1 MLRAMLEARSLVAMI
16 VATAVGVGGLHAYP
30 FPREH
35 VFLESIAP
43 LMTSVLAMLASQNLP
58 PMRPRPLQRYPVPEQ
73 QPTPTVVL
81 GEAHFASVPGQASE
95 PAWLT
100 IPQCGLYTG
109 VIILGAVGTGKTST
123 YQGALRQ
130 RPWTLW
136 TPHDV
141 THLVHPYDAELD
153 AHLTGQKIP
162 FDVRTGDAAICAD
175 RRHWLEAI
183 DRWFTNTWRKL
194 HSNVKASIVEGLNFP
209 VALNPALARG
219 LRVMLK
225 LDFQRA
231 VLQRIPKIA
240 AQRDRAWRDLLLDP
254 ASPR

>member
-1 MLRAMLEARSLVAMI
+1 MI

-30 FPREH
+30 FPRDE
-35 VFLESIAP
+35 VFLELIAP
-43 LMTSVLAMLASQNLP
+43 LMTSVLAILAYHHLP
-58 PMRPRPLQRYPVPEQ
+58 PMRPRPLPRYPVPEQ

-100 IPQCGLYTG
+100 IPQRGLYTG
-109 VIILGAVGTGKTST
+109 VIIRGAVGTGTTST

-141 THLVHPYDAELD
+141 THVVHPYDAELD

-162 FDVRTGDAAICAD
+162 FDVRTADAAICAD

-194 HSNVKASIVEGLNFP
+194 DSNVKASIVEGVVVFLSLFDENSVVYRAFSPARAVYADPKPGEPQPLSPLEDLLETSHVLGLNFP

-219 LRVMLK
+219 
-225 LDFQRA
+225 
-231 VLQRIPKIA
+231 
-240 AQRDRAWRDLLLDP
+240 WR
-254 ASPR
+254 